1 MNSIVV
7 VLLLLGAGFLQQ
19 ARGFSPSHTTI
30 ASITTRHYC
39 RHWQQQQQQQQQ
51 QRCIHMSGNS
61 VVTRAIS
68 LRDTA
73 VPSFKA
79 AASTLTV
86 TFAMLTQELSA
97 RAICLRDTTVPSF
110 KAAASTLTVTF
121 AMLTH
126 EFSALSRVQKVMFAT
141 IFVVGM
147 LIGRT
152 KPFWRRFIDVMEIPG
167 SFFGPTAPRL
177 WGRVVSVSDGD
188 TLRFLHVPTWWSPT
202 TLKEGE
208 KVSSQTLPVRICT
221 IDTPETP
228 KFGKPGQPFGLEA
241 KEYLKGML
249 GPESKVQLQLLQKDQ
264 YGRVVAQVFTQGLLG
279 QRKYVD
285 EEMLKAGLAEVYRGG
300 GAVYGPKGMA
310 WYELLEKGAQE
321 KKLGIWSQG
330 PRESAAEY
338 KKRTK

>member
-1 MNSIVV
+1 MR
-7 VLLLLGAGFLQQ
+7 
-19 ARGFSPSHTTI
+19 ARGFSPSHTM
-30 ASITTRHYC
+30 AAITTRHC
-39 RHWQQQQQQQQQ
+39 RHRQQH
-51 QRCIHMSGNS
+51 RCIHMAKKA
-61 VVTRAIS
+61 VVSKAVS
-68 LRDTA
+68 LKDTA
-73 VPSFKA
+73 PSFKDV
-79 AASTLTV
+79 ASTLTGM
-86 TFAMLTQELSA
+86 FAMLTRELSA
-97 RAICLRDTTVPSF
+97 LN
-110 KAAASTLTVTF
+110 
-121 AMLTH
+121 
-126 EFSALSRVQKVMFAT
+126 RVQKIMFAT
-141 IFVVGM
+141 IFVAGV
-147 LIGRT
+147 LVGRT
-152 KPFWRRFIDVMEIPG
+152 KPFWRRFTDVMEIPG

-177 WGRVVSVSDGD
+177 SGRAVSVSDGD
-188 TLRFLHVPTWWSPT
+188 TIRFLHVPTWWSET
-202 TLKEGE
+202 TLGEGE
-208 KVSSQTLPVRICT
+208 KVSSLALPVRICT

-249 GPESKVQLQLLQKDQ
+249 GREKRVHLQLLQKDQ

-310 WYELLEKGAQE
+310 WYELLEKGAQD